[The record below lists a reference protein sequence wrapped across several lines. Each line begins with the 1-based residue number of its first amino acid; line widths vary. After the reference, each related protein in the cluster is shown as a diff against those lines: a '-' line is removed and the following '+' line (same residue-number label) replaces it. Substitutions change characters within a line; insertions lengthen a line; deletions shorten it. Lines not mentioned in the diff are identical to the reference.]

1 MKFYSRKRIGSF
13 KEYSRTVSRRIVN
26 DGFRRIGKTSLLLK
40 PTDGRPALYFSFYE
54 LVKIEHNNERIDWGI
69 LKKKENIFSQ
79 STKNGKNCS
88 VSYKGLL
95 GKICNL
101 EITLL
106 LKSFVGLREEKP
118 PISQ

>member
-26 DGFRRIGKTSLLLK
+26 DGFRRIDKTSLLLK

-69 LKKKENIFSQ
+69 LKKKENISHNQ
-79 STKNGKNCS
+79 QRMGK
-88 VSYKGLL
+88 LL
-95 GKICNL
+95 CFL
-101 EITLL
+101 
-106 LKSFVGLREEKP
+106 
-118 PISQ
+118 

>member
-26 DGFRRIGKTSLLLK
+26 DGFRRIDKTSLLLK

-69 LKKKENIFSQ
+69 LKKKGEYFLTIN
-79 STKNGKNCS
+79 KEWENCS
-88 VSYKGLL
+88 VSYKGLF
-95 GKICNL
+95 L
-101 EITLL
+101 EDM
-106 LKSFVGLREEKP
+106 
-118 PISQ
+118 